1 MMKLMRRREKGF
13 TLLEVMLVVIII
25 GIIAIIALPR
35 LLVTKTVAEEE
46 SCDSNLQAIR
56 TQLECYQWDNG
67 KYPGDATDIDIG
79 FFVDHAGYPVYWPED
94 STVSN
99 GCPSLPTAS
108 NYKYTW
114 SSNDKASVTCT
125 AHASN

>member
-35 LLVTKTVAEEE
+35 LLVTKTVAEEK

-56 TQLECYQWDNG
+56 TQLECFQWDNG
-67 KYPGDATDIDIG
+67 AYPNCLTASN
-79 FFVDHAGYPVYWPED
+79 FVSSTNYEKYWPET
-94 STVSN
+94 SSVSAF
-99 GCPSLPTAS
+99 CPDGPTMYTYTSADGKFICAYHS
-108 NYKYTW
+108 N
-114 SSNDKASVTCT
+114 N
-125 AHASN
+125 

>member
-35 LLVTKTVAEEE
+35 LLVTKTVAEEK

-56 TQLECYQWDNG
+56 TQLECFEWDNG
-67 KYPGDATDIDIG
+67 RYPQCTTASN
-79 FFVDHAGYPVYWPED
+79 FVNNVNYPIYWPETSD
-94 STVSN
+94 TSGFCPRGHAAYTYTKVDGKFICAYHSN
-99 GCPSLPTAS
+99 
-108 NYKYTW
+108 N
-114 SSNDKASVTCT
+114 
-125 AHASN
+125 

>member
-35 LLVTKTVAEEE
+35 LLVTKTIAETE

-56 TQLECYQWDNG
+56 TQLEQFMWDRG
-67 KYPGDATDIDIG
+67 HFPQVGDDALPTFMTSATYDE
-79 FFVDHAGYPVYWPED
+79 YWPET
-94 STVSN
+94 SVNSAY
-99 GCPSLPTAS
+99 CPTGGDLTFEYDYVELTGNVTCAS
-108 NYKYTW
+108 NHPA
-114 SSNDKASVTCT
+114 N
-125 AHASN
+125 

>member
-35 LLVTKTVAEEE
+35 LLVTKTRAEEE

-67 KYPGDATDIDIG
+67 TYPLGDGDIG
-79 FFVDHAGYPVYWPED
+79 FFLDDDDGDTYAEYWPET
-94 STVSN
+94 STVSAH
-99 GCPSLPTAS
+99 CPADTS
-108 NYKYTW
+108 NYAYTFT
-114 SSNDKASVTCT
+114 SSNKAVIYCRR
-125 AHASN
+125 HPDN